1 LQALERLQ
9 ELSDE
14 PILRS
19 SLWKTT
25 PVACPPGSASFINA
39 AIGLKPREG
48 ETPESLL
55 SKLQEMEKAF
65 GRRPKKLL
73 NEERELDLDLI
84 AFGGLIRNTERL
96 KLPHPRA
103 HERAF
108 VLAPLTEIA
117 ADLVLPKQTITI
129 RQLLEQL
136 GPNVGESV
144 ELLNR

>member
-1 LQALERLQ
+1 LQQ
-9 ELSDE
+9 LSDE

-19 SLWKTT
+19 SLWKTA
-25 PVACPPGSASFINA
+25 PVQCPPGSAPFINA
-39 AIGLKPREG
+39 VVGLEPREG

-55 SKLQEMEKAF
+55 GKLQELEKAF
-65 GRRPKKLL
+65 GRRPKKIL
-73 NEERELDLDLI
+73 NEPRELDLDLI
-84 AFGGLIRNTERL
+84 GFGGLIRNTKRL

-103 HERAF
+103 HKRAF
-108 VLAPLTEIA
+108 VLAPLNEIA
-117 ADLVLPKQTITI
+117 ADLVLPKQTITV